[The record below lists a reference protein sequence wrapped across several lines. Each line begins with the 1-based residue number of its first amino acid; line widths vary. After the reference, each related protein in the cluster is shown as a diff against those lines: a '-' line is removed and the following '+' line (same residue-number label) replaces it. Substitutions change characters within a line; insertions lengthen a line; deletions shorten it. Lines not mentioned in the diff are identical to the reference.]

1 MSLAADGTITGT
13 PTTAGTFTFTVTA
26 TDALGG
32 TSTHSFT
39 IIVTAALSTSRR
51 CRRIKAHV
59 VDARANCHT
68 RSGLGGVTGLT
79 QAGSTNTFT
88 AAGVGGVPATGVT
101 AVVLNVTSDGGSA
114 PGFIQVFP
122 ADRGKPGDTS
132 SLNVDHTGQ
141 TIANMVI
148 VGVDAGGRF
157 SVFTQ
162 SPTHV
167 VVDVFGYFT
176 AVPASSSGRLVTI
189 DPVRVLDT
197 RTGEGTGG
205 SQGPIPAQGTVAVKM
220 TSVIPAD
227 AAAVVMT
234 LTADQALAPGY
245 IQAIPTGGGT
255 PLRASSNLN
264 LDRAGEMMANTV
276 ISPLGSNGSV
286 TLFTESGAD
295 LIVDVVGYFTGQSD
309 ASSTTGLFIP
319 IAPNRVRDTRVSWR
333 RRSDRSNV
341 PGAVQFNSTA
351 RPTPAERGCGQPH
364 RNRLHRIRLC
374 PADPDGSDHPD
385 RFDLD
390 VEHQRCE
397 SDRCGQQHF
406 VWRHRFDHRPQR
418 NGHTTHLRRDRLL
431 PLRPA
436 VQFTSVE
443 LNSFRPS
450 NARRSLRC
458 WR

>member
-1 MSLAADGTITGT
+1 MWT
-13 PTTAGTFTFTVTA
+13 
-26 TDALGG
+26 
-32 TSTHSFT
+32 
-39 IIVTAALSTSRR
+39 
-51 CRRIKAHV
+51 
-59 VDARANCHT
+59 
-68 RSGLGGVTGLT
+68 
-79 QAGSTNTFT
+79 
-88 AAGVGGVPATGVT
+88 
-101 AVVLNVTSDGGSA
+101 
-114 PGFIQVFP
+114 
-122 ADRGKPGDTS
+122 
-132 SLNVDHTGQ
+132 
-141 TIANMVI
+141 
-148 VGVDAGGRF
+148 AGGRF

-205 SQGPIPAQGTVAVKM
+205 SQGPVPAQGTVNVKM

-319 IAPNRVRDTRVSWR
+319 IAPNRVRDTRVSGGVVPTGATFQVPFSSTPPLAPLPPSAVAGNLTATDSTGSGYVQLIPTGATTPIGSTSTLNINGANR
-333 RRSDRSNV
+333 TVAASNILSGV
-341 PGAVQFNSTA
+341 TGSITVHNETA
-351 RPTPAERGCGQPH
+351 TQ
-364 RNRLHRIRLC
+364 LIY
-374 PADPDGSDHPD
+374 
-385 RFDLD
+385 D
-390 VEHQRCE
+390 VT
-397 SDRCGQQHF
+397 GF
-406 VWRHRFDHRPQR
+406 F
-418 NGHTTHLRRDRLL
+418 L
-431 PLRPA
+431 
-436 VQFTSVE
+436 
-443 LNSFRPS
+443 
-450 NARRSLRC
+450 
-458 WR
+458 